1 MLFIMTSR
9 AHSCGYL
16 AIMVY
21 YCYVVHQSEICNVC
35 LVWNTAHW
43 LEVRPHPL
51 KEYGGVISCV
61 GASHEETYTA
71 SLPQAPLI
79 PSLPAFHSVQ
89 CTLLAVQLFTFHMP
103 AGKKLVLQ
111 STSTCLINVGELPL

>member
-9 AHSCGYL
+9 AHSCGYV

-43 LEVRPHPL
+43 LEVRPRPL
-51 KEYGGVISCV
+51 KVYGGVISCV
-61 GASHEETYTA
+61 PCKEEMVP
-71 SLPQAPLI
+71 LPQG
-79 PSLPAFHSVQ
+79 FD
-89 CTLLAVQLFTFHMP
+89 
-103 AGKKLVLQ
+103 
-111 STSTCLINVGELPL
+111 N

>member
-9 AHSCGYL
+9 AHSCGYV

-51 KEYGGVISCV
+51 YGVFQVSLVKKKWHLPHKGVMIHPCRSC
-61 GASHEETYTA
+61 
-71 SLPQAPLI
+71 Q
-79 PSLPAFHSVQ
+79 
-89 CTLLAVQLFTFHMP
+89 
-103 AGKKLVLQ
+103 
-111 STSTCLINVGELPL
+111 NVRT